1 MPGAQSGF
9 VPVIRMYGIT
19 EEGNSVMAHVHGF
32 APYFFAM
39 APEGFRTTDVGAF
52 RDALNGEI
60 LKETK
65 ANRESGGQAAV
76 LDVRCVR
83 SQSETLKEL
92 LNTTDLPLL
101 GQAINE
107 TPSFIGTK
115 LGTRTKFQNP
125 RAAGS
130 QSD

>member
-9 VPVIRMYGIT
+9 VPVIRMYGVT

-32 APYFFAM
+32 APYFYAA
-39 APEGFRTTDVGAF
+39 APENFRPTDSNAF
-52 RDALNGEI
+52 REALNNEI

-83 SQSETLKEL
+83 SQSKM
-92 LNTTDLPLL
+92 N
-101 GQAINE
+101 
-107 TPSFIGTK
+107 FKK
-115 LGTRTKFQNP
+115 LR
-125 RAAGS
+125 RYA
-130 QSD
+130 